1 MTKLIELDA
10 VVLKPIKATTI
21 EKIRKSGILTVQD
34 LAIQMPKKL
43 AETAGMGVDTATN
56 AIDKALSLSRRGLI
70 SGADLHKEQ
79 LKRTRLS
86 TGSTEFDEL
95 LTTKK
100 EWDETP
106 RGGIL
111 SETVLEIIGEKGTG
125 KTQICFM
132 LAIRAQ
138 LPIEEGGLDGEVIW
152 IDTEGTFFASR
163 IIEICEA
170 LGLDSEKILS
180 KIWVGSAVT
189 TQDQRRLVDEASSV
203 CHEKNIKLIIID
215 SMMGHLRSEY
225 IGRGMLSAR
234 QDELKLILHKLK
246 HTCWIHKITGV
257 YTNQVQDDPGK
268 MYGDPMK
275 PIGGHVMG
283 HSPTYR
289 VQLRRGKGE
298 LRIASMKKSADL
310 PDRERRFKVTEK
322 GIEDVEEQK

>member
-1 MTKLIELDA
+1 MTKLIELEKG
-10 VVLKPIKATTI
+10 VLDGLSPESIKKIKAA
-21 EKIRKSGILTVQD
+21 GVLTVQD
-34 LAIQMPKKL
+34 LAIQMPKTL
-43 AETAGMGVDTATN
+43 AKKAGMGEITAVK
-56 AIDKALSLSRRGLI
+56 AIDLALSFTRSGLI

-79 LKRTRLS
+79 SKRTRLS
-86 TGSTEFDEL
+86 TGATEFDKL

-100 EWDETP
+100 EWDELQ
-106 RGGIL
+106 RGGVL

-132 LAIRAQ
+132 LAIMAQ
-138 LPIEEGGLDGEVIW
+138 LSIEEGGLDGEVIW

-170 LGLDSEKILS
+170 LGLDSEEILS

-203 CHEKNIKLIIID
+203 CHEKNIKLIIVD

-268 MYGDPMK
+268 LYGNPMK

-289 VQLRRGKGE
+289 IQLRRGKGE

-322 GIEDVEEQK
+322 GIEDVE

>member
-1 MTKLIELDA
+1 MTKLVELDDQ
-10 VVLKPIKATTI
+10 VLKPIKATTI
-21 EKIRKSGILTVQD
+21 EKIMKVGILTVQD

-43 AETAGMGVDTATN
+43 AEKAGMGLDTATN
-56 AIDKALSLSRRGLI
+56 AIDKALTYTRSGLI

-79 LKRTRLS
+79 SKRTRLS
-86 TGSTEFDEL
+86 TGAAEFDKL

-100 EWDETP
+100 EWDEFQ
-106 RGGIL
+106 RGGVL
-111 SETVLEIIGEKGTG
+111 SEAVLEIIGEKGTG

-138 LPIEEGGLDGEVIW
+138 FPIEEGGLGGEVIW

-170 LGLDSEKILS
+170 LELDAAEVLS

-189 TQDQRRLVDEASSV
+189 TQDQKRLVDEASSV
-203 CHEKNIKLIIID
+203 CHEKNIKLIIVD

-268 MYGDPMK
+268 MYGDPLK

-289 VQLRRGKGE
+289 VQLRRGKGP
-298 LRIASMKKSADL
+298 LRIVAMKKSADL
-310 PDRERRFKVTEK
+310 PDGEARFKVTER
-322 GIEDVEEQK
+322 GIEDVE

>member
-1 MTKLIELDA
+1 MTTLTELDDI
-10 VVLKPIKATTI
+10 VLKPIKATTI
-21 EKIRKSGILTVQD
+21 EKIRKAGIITVED
-34 LAIQMPKKL
+34 LATQMPKRL
-43 AETAGMGVDTATN
+43 AERAGIGGDTAEN
-56 AIDKALSLSRRGLI
+56 AIDKALTHARKGLI
-70 SGADLHKEQ
+70 SGADLLLEQ
-79 LKRTRLS
+79 SKRTRLS
-86 TGSTEFDEL
+86 TGSSEFDTL
-95 LTTKK
+95 LG
-100 EWDETP
+100 
-106 RGGIL
+106 GGIL
-111 SETVLEIIGEKGTG
+111 SETILEIIGEKGTG

-132 LAIRAQ
+132 LAIMAQ
-138 LPIEEGGLDGEVIW
+138 LSIEAGGLDGEVIW

-170 LGLDSEKILS
+170 LGLNSEKVLS

-189 TQDQRRLVDEASSV
+189 TQDQKRLVEEASST
-203 CHEKNIKLIIID
+203 CHEKNIKLIIVD

-268 MYGDPMK
+268 MYGNPMK

-298 LRIASMKKSADL
+298 LRIVSLKKSADL
-310 PDRERRFKVTEK
+310 PDGEARFKVTEK
-322 GIEDVEEQK
+322 GIEDVE